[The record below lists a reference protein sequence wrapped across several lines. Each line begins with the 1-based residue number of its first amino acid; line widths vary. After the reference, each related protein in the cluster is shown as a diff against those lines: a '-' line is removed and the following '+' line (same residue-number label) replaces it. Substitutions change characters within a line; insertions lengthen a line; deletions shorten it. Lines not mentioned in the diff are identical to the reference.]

1 MDNTN
6 KVALG
11 LGFGA
16 LGTVLAYYGYSQI
29 GDDNIDKEVDKIVN
43 TSDISRNTTHNLK
56 SNDTEDNKLQK
67 EIKKEIEKAKE
78 DSQQTRE
85 KKTQNLD
92 DTASSTVQN
101 NTVEKDNGWSQYWQG
116 EYENNNVTPQE
127 TSEETIAVL

>member
-16 LGTVLAYYGYSQI
+16 LGTVLAYYGYSQM

-43 TSDISRNTTHNLK
+43 TSDISKNTTDNLK
-56 SNDTEDNKLQK
+56 TCDTKDNKVQK

-78 DSQQTRE
+78 DAQQTTE
-85 KKTQNLD
+85 KNTPNVLD
-92 DTASSTVQN
+92 TVSTDFKN
-101 NTVEKDNGWSQYWQG
+101 NTIEKDNGWSQYWQG
-116 EYENNNVTPQE
+116 EYQNKDVTSQGDN
-127 TSEETIAVL
+127 EETIAVL